1 MYLCKIL
8 PFSSFRLLQRKRS
21 AQPPP
26 SVLCY
31 LAFLLAFVH
40 LSPTHLPLVFHGT
53 FLLWRLAFP
62 APIPTPPHPT
72 TFISSRLLQQR
83 ELYNKANNM
92 LYTALLSG
100 CLVPQRLK
108 LVYRIDRMLLEA
120 SVLFL
125 REFRNISYLK
135 ASFAHRLTEGFSCRG
150 DVR

>member
-1 MYLCKIL
+1 MYLFKIL
-8 PFSSFRLLQRKRS
+8 PFPSFRLLQRKRS

-31 LAFLLAFVH
+31 LAFLLAFDH
-40 LSPTHLPLVFHGT
+40 PSPTHLPLIFHRT
-53 FLLWRLAFP
+53 FFLQPLAFSP
-62 APIPTPPHPT
+62 AP
-72 TFISSRLLQQR
+72 TFISSRLLQQC
-83 ELYNKANNM
+83 EVCNKVNNV
-92 LYTALLSG
+92 LYTTLLSG

-108 LVYRIDRMLLEA
+108 LVYRIDRVLLEA

-135 ASFAHRLTEGFSCRG
+135 ASFVHRLTEGFSCRG